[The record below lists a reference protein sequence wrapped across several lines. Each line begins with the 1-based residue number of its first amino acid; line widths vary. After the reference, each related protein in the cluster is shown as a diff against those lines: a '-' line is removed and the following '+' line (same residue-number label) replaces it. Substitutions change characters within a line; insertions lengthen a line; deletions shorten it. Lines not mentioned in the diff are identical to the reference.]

1 MSENFNEIIGSD
13 ASIHINGKISEKEI
27 EYVEKN
33 FWSKLASVK
42 GKVGFKRDLIALYKY
57 MKDPQVP
64 LIKKA
69 IVIFAL
75 IYFILPLDSIP
86 DISPIVGFLDDIGI
100 VAMVIKYLSKE
111 IEPYYD

>member
-1 MSENFNEIIGSD
+1 MSENLNEIVGADTSVY
-13 ASIHINGKISEKEI
+13 INGKISEKEI
-27 EYVEKN
+27 KYVEQN

-42 GKVGFKRDLIALYKY
+42 GKSGFKRDLLALYKY
-57 MKDPQVP
+57 MKDPKIP

-75 IYFILPLDSIP
+75 LYFILPLDSIP